1 MSDYYFPSLL
11 YIKENLI
18 KVFDSIYKQEP
29 YDYDFIVYSEAE
41 RIMKSKDYISS
52 RSLITLVQ
60 NESLKYFQETRRN
73 HKHDPKFVNF
83 NVEENANKLKI
94 IFFEKVSN

>member
-1 MSDYYFPSLL
+1 MSDYYFPSLI
-11 YIKENLI
+11 YIKENLM
-18 KVFDSIYKQEP
+18 KVFDSIYNHEP
-29 YDYDFIVYSEAE
+29 YDYDFIVYNEAE

-52 RSLITLVQ
+52 RSLMTLVQ
-60 NESLKYFQETRRN
+60 NESLKYFQETRTN
-73 HKHDPKFVNF
+73 NKYNPKFINF